1 MLTINILPFFITTV
15 LFFIFIPTS
24 KTYLLVVS
32 EEQNAGE
39 LIFNSSVYKL
49 GSERHYKINQKRS
62 ASFVNTLL
70 FVEPHSGQVY
80 LREKISCD
88 GIYYPNLFTLYID
101 SSSNRLRDVEY
112 YSLPLR
118 ILIIGGRCG
127 SRKENWNEKH
137 FNEENRRR
145 RRRSA
150 IEKYYFNTSRSFLD
164 ETIDDIPN
172 NDPKLL
178 HTILKNRKRRNVE
191 NALFSH
197 ADKSTRARVSEARQ
211 WIAETY
217 ASFAIPTN
225 DRWRKICLKKSQYV
239 NSISAFLPKTVQQF
253 CQVNYLEISDSRFV
267 IEKTQGDLVARD
279 DVCIAEPMWKVII
292 TFRLVLYR
300 FSRLAMAPSVLRNW
314 NCAAHAQ
321 MSSWGSRTTLYAC
334 TMHYFPL

>member
-1 MLTINILPFFITTV
+1 MFTINILPFCITIST
-15 LFFIFIPTS
+15 LLLFIFISHTRS
-24 KTYLLVVS
+24 YLLVVS

-39 LIFNSSVYKL
+39 LVFNSSVYKL

-80 LREKISCD
+80 LRKKISCD

-118 ILIIGGRCG
+118 ILIVGEKCSSGR
-127 SRKENWNEKH
+127 EDWNDKH
-137 FNEENRRR
+137 FAEEYRRR
-145 RRRSA
+145 RRRSI

-164 ETIDDIPN
+164 ETIDDIPS

-191 NALFSH
+191 NDLFSH
-197 ADKSTRARVSEARQ
+197 ADKSTRTRVSEAKQ
-211 WIAETY
+211 WIAETF

-253 CQVNYLEISDSRFV
+253 CQVNYLEISDPRFI
-267 IEKTQGDLVARD
+267 IEKTQGDLVARN
-279 DVCIAEPMWKVII
+279 DVCIAEPMWRVII
-292 TFRLVLYR
+292 TFRLVLCI
-300 FSRLAMAPSVLRNW
+300 LLR
-314 NCAAHAQ
+314 A
-321 MSSWGSRTTLYAC
+321 
-334 TMHYFPL
+334 